1 MITSTVPPLGPPL
14 RASRSFDSL
23 GLLPSARHSAAA
35 SSMIGTTSATRA
47 PQVVVFRT
55 LSLEDRDVSNVAD
68 ISWPP
73 KKLGRPWGTG
83 RGPLRLSLSALR
95 VSNLGHFD
103 VDSTGGPRA

>member
-14 RASRSFDSL
+14 TASRSFDSL
-23 GLLPSARHSAAA
+23 DLLPSARHSPAT
-35 SSMIGTTSATRA
+35 SSVIRTNSANRA

-55 LSLEDRDVSNVAD
+55 PSLADRDVSNVAD

-73 KKLGRPWGTG
+73 KIRPWGTG

-103 VDSTGGPRA
+103 VDSTG

>member
-1 MITSTVPPLGPPL
+1 MITSTGPPLGPPL

-35 SSMIGTTSATRA
+35 SSMIGTSSATRA

-55 LSLEDRDVSNVAD
+55 LSLEDRDASNVAD

-73 KKLGRPWGTG
+73 KITWKALGDRKGPVAIKSVSAASIELGTPRG
-83 RGPLRLSLSALR
+83 R
-95 VSNLGHFD
+95 
-103 VDSTGGPRA
+103 

>member
-23 GLLPSARHSAAA
+23 DLLPSARHSPATT
-35 SSMIGTTSATRA
+35 SMIRTNSASRA

-73 KKLGRPWGTG
+73 KITCKALGDREGPVAIKSVSAASVELGTPGG
-83 RGPLRLSLSALR
+83 R
-95 VSNLGHFD
+95 
-103 VDSTGGPRA
+103 